1 MRCVILQLVGKR
13 HPLKVFRTLKQ
24 NRGGE
29 TERETQRER
38 ERDREER
45 QRERERKR
53 ESKNYYLQR
62 EPIWEHNGLS
72 VLGVMLNVHRNHTAY

>member
-38 ERDREER
+38 ERQRGETE
-45 QRERERKR
+45 RERERERVKTITFR
-53 ESKNYYLQR
+53 ESLFGNIMAFPFL
-62 EPIWEHNGLS
+62 
-72 VLGVMLNVHRNHTAY
+72 A